1 MQVLLCAINA
11 KYIHSNLAVLYLRQ
25 AALRAGFDSVIRE
38 FSINEPVG
46 YILSELHRHRPDV
59 VAFSCYIWNIEMVL
73 KLSADIKKIN
83 PQCAVILGGP
93 EVSFC
98 AEEIQ
103 AAHPGVDYVISGEG
117 EAVWPLLLA
126 ALQQGEIHP
135 RLPGVAFRVEQVP
148 VSQGSSPLVAPLDDL
163 PYPYEGMD
171 QIQRQILYYE
181 SSRGCPF
188 KCSYCISSLQS
199 GVRFMSLHRVKT
211 DLEHMNALKPLEIK
225 FVDRTFNCDQTRAR
239 AIMEFIAGLPGQTRY
254 HMEISPQLLNESFLN
269 DLEKL
274 PQQRFAFEIGVQSTH
289 SPTLKAINRPG
300 DWDKISTY
308 IRRLR
313 RADNIHLHLDL
324 IAGLP
329 EESYSTFKTT
339 FNQVY
344 KLKPHYL
351 QLGFLKMLPGTRM
364 RLEAES
370 GHYQFQSHP
379 PYEVLS
385 SSWLSY
391 EEMVLLH
398 HIEDV
403 LEKYYNAGLAKAT
416 LEEIITRRHDN
427 DAFSFWEDL
436 AAYWYQEG
444 YYGIGVSPAERYGI
458 IKRFLDREYP
468 ESREQHH
475 DWLKFDLLRGRLVF
489 NLPAGFHS
497 SPDGSEALNRLLKQ
511 SGFIEQYLPECE
523 GQSIREIKKRAILEH
538 FKYLPSDRGTAA
550 HTRMLLFVYPEKGQ
564 PACRVEEVG
573 LAE

>member
-1 MQVLLCAINA
+1 M
-11 KYIHSNLAVLYLRQ
+11 RQ

-38 FSINEPVG
+38 FSINEPIG

-73 KLSADIKKIN
+73 KLSDDIKKIN

-103 AAHPGVDYVISGEG
+103 AAHPSVDYVISGEG

-135 RLPGVAFRVEQVP
+135 RLPGVAFRVGQIP
-148 VSQGSSPLVAPLDDL
+148 VSQDSSPLVAPLDEL

-171 QIQRQILYYE
+171 QIQKQILYYE

-225 FVDRTFNCDQTRAR
+225 FVDRTFNCDQTRAQT
-239 AIMEFIAGLPGQTRY
+239 IMEFITGLPGQTRY

-269 DLEKL
+269 YLEKL

-289 SPTLKAINRPG
+289 GPTLKAINRPG

-329 EESYSTFKTT
+329 EESYSTFKTA

-344 KLKPHYL
+344 KLKPHHL

-364 RLEAES
+364 RLEAEN

-403 LEKYYNAGLAKAT
+403 LEKYYNAGLAQAT
-416 LEEIITRRHDN
+416 LEEIITRRYDN

-444 YYGIGVSPAERYGI
+444 HYGIGVSPAERYGI

-475 DWLKFDLLRGRLVF
+475 DWLKFDLLRDRLSF

-497 SPDGSEALNRLLKQ
+497 SPDGSETLNKLLKQ
-511 SGFIEQYLPECE
+511 SGFIEQYLPEFE

-538 FKYLPSDRGTAA
+538 FKYLPQSRETAP
-550 HTRMLLFVYPEKGQ
+550 HPGLLLFVYPEKGQ
-564 PACRVEEVG
+564 PARRVEEVG